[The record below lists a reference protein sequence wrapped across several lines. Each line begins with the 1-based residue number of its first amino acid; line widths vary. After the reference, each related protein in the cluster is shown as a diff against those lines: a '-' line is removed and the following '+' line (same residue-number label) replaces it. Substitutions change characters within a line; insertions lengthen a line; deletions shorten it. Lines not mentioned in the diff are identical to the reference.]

1 MRPTKMLLS
10 MLLLA
15 SILSAFTV
23 DNYLYQGEEITSE
36 ETFIIHGVHYKLI
49 FVDEEPVFLLR
60 DGELATDRAEIE
72 TALVEHY
79 TTIYYPSGE
88 ELQELEDAF
97 RAYDDSR
104 ENGDWY
110 KDVEEEECRMSLF
123 LHAFPCTNETD
134 CVLTSYVI
142 CEEYGDYVG
151 CMDPADIRD
160 DIEQFAFA
168 SNGMEEHT
176 GRIYALIGNI
186 SPSTIHQSL
195 AEIQSMIP
203 DMQGYE
209 EDMETSR
216 FRLPVGGE
224 KCNDCWGICPPIDID
239 ADALTTA
246 TNKLSIMMDKTASF
260 GDYSAQAQE
269 MSEGAAEREEYYLL
283 NQEREY
289 YHSFID
295 PWIEDAEEA
304 LEDADE
310 LFDHISNSSL
320 ESTAERVEELVEG
333 INDSLEEAEFSSINS
348 SLDELESKTNV
359 LDDAIDAQWEIYNS
373 TFDAK
378 AEAASMLFVL
388 ETTQLSA
395 EDEATV
401 DTLAAKKRTLDRSLV
416 DGLSAE
422 RYLEL
427 REEYQEVITDLSPLL
442 NDVERTSSVTSAFKA
457 AGKKT
462 NEGFIGLV
470 ETVQPMDRA
479 GRDEL
484 SSYAP
489 MVFASISFFSLA
501 SLLTFMF
508 LFVFGALS
516 HVFRKRTVLFLGLA
530 LLVAGI
536 VFVGALSAGVYFVT
550 KAASTDADFRD
561 FQSAVAG
568 ADEVSIL
575 IESEGVTSG
584 AVDQMRACAQKISGD
599 LSPQQV
605 KVYERTNS
613 ECIAPGDSTLEDC
626 YNSVPEPL
634 ITLRYSAVATRPAFT
649 TAFVE
654 QAVFAG
660 DEMYFEEC
668 AFSAMFSMPAEL
680 GAPVELPEGPEAEA
694 DETGGEE

>member
-1 MRPTKMLLS
+1 MRPTKVLLG

-15 SILSAFTV
+15 SALSAFTV
-23 DNYLYQGEEITSE
+23 DNYLYEGEEVTSE

-49 FVDEEPVFLLR
+49 FVDEEPTFLLR
-60 DGELATDRAEIE
+60 DGALVTDKPEIE

-79 TTIYYPSGE
+79 STIYYPSEE

-110 KDVEEEECRMSLF
+110 KDIEEEECRMSLF
-123 LHAFPCTNETD
+123 LHAFPCNETD
-134 CVLTSYVI
+134 CTLASYVL
-142 CEEYGDYVG
+142 CEEYGEYVG
-151 CMDPADIRD
+151 CVDPADIRPH
-160 DIEQFAFA
+160 IEQFAFA
-168 SNGMEEHT
+168 SNGMEEAT
-176 GRIYALIGNI
+176 TRIYGLIGNI
-186 SPSTIHQSL
+186 SPSNIHQSL
-195 AEIQSMIP
+195 AEIQTLIP

-209 EDMETSR
+209 EDMETSQ
-216 FRLPVGGE
+216 FRLPVGDD
-224 KCNDCWGICPPIDID
+224 KCNDCWGICPPISID
-239 ADALTTA
+239 ADALTNA
-246 TNKLSIMMDKTASF
+246 TNKLSIMMEKTASF
-260 GDYSAQAQE
+260 GDYSEQAQE
-269 MSEGAAEREEYYLL
+269 MSDGATEREEYYAL

-289 YHSFID
+289 YRGITNFQMGR
-295 PWIEDAEEA
+295 AESL
-304 LEDADE
+304 LEDANG
-310 LFDHISNSSL
+310 LFDYISNTSL
-320 ESTAERVEELVEG
+320 ENTANRVEELVTE
-333 INDSLEEAEFSSINS
+333 INSSIESGDFDSINS
-348 SLDELESKTNV
+348 SLDELEAKNNILQSAVDK
-359 LDDAIDAQWEIYNS
+359 QWEIYNS
-373 TFDAK
+373 TFAAK

-416 DGLSAE
+416 DGLSAD

-427 REEYQEVITDLSPLL
+427 HEEYQEIITDLSPMLS
-442 NDVERTSSVTSAFKA
+442 DVERTSSVTSAFKA

-462 NEGFIGLV
+462 NGGFVGFV
-470 ETVQPMDRA
+470 ETVQPMDRTD
-479 GRDEL
+479 RDEL

-561 FQSAVAG
+561 FQEAVAG
-568 ADEVSIL
+568 ADEISIL
-575 IESEGVTSG
+575 VESEGVTSG
-584 AVDQMRACAQKISGD
+584 AVDQMKACAQKISGD
-599 LSPQQV
+599 LSPQEV
-605 KVYERTNS
+605 KIYERTNS
-613 ECIAPGDSTLEDC
+613 ECITPEDSTLEDC

-649 TAFVE
+649 TSFVE
-654 QAVFAG
+654 QAVFSG

-680 GAPVELPEGPEAEA
+680 STPAELPEEPEAN
-694 DETGGEE
+694 ETGGGE